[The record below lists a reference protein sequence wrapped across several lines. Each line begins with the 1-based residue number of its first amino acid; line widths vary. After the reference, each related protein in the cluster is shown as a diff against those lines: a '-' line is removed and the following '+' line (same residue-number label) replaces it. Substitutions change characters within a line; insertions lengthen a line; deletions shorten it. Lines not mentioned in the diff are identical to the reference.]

1 MAVLLF
7 FYERSYWGD
16 IKLREISVIIPIYNI
31 ERYKDIFIDRIKQ
44 IERDDLIKEIIMIE
58 DSSTDKT
65 KDILEQYLSDYSP
78 KIIILFNQFNSGPA
92 YSRNVGIKIASG
104 NYIAFL
110 DSDDNWHPHK
120 TKIQIELMKESE
132 CLISGTR
139 HVVLE
144 EKQKIPQIR
153 IGDIDKKKISWPAV
167 LFSNPFCTPSVILHS
182 SLINK
187 YLFDNKLKYS
197 EDFNL
202 WIKIIRE
209 HDALLIQEP
218 LTFTYKHDYLGH
230 TGSLSSNLVAMQK
243 GELKSLYSILIKTRS
258 PFVILA
264 IIYSCIKYL
273 RRILISKIS
282 RINLG
287 AKINE

>member
-1 MAVLLF
+1 M
-7 FYERSYWGD
+7 
-16 IKLREISVIIPIYNI
+16 REISVIIPIYNI

-104 NYIAFL
+104 DYIAFL